1 MESPARLSDRVW
13 TVPNAISFARLAA
26 IPYFVY
32 LLVGRDDPK
41 AAGLLLIVIGAT
53 DWVDG
58 ALARWLHQ
66 ESELGRKLD
75 PIADRLAIVAAVVA
89 GWIADVVPGLIAG
102 PLLLREALMAV
113 LTAWLVIR
121 GKGTLQV
128 RYLGKVA
135 TAAVYGSIPS
145 FYLAAADVLPAVSR
159 ALGWTAGVIGLALYW
174 LTAAQ
179 YAGDA
184 RRLPHAPAGTTG

>member
-13 TVPNAISFARLAA
+13 TVPNAVSFARLLA

-32 LLVGRDDPK
+32 LLLARDDPR

-58 ALARWLHQ
+58 ALARILNQ

-75 PIADRLAIVAAVVA
+75 PIADRLAIVTAVVA
-89 GWIADVVPGLIAG
+89 GWLAEIVPGVIAG

-113 LTAWLVIR
+113 VTAGLVAR

-135 TAAVYGSIPS
+135 TFAVYGSIPS
-145 FYLAAADVLPAVSR
+145 FYLAAADVLPAVFR

-174 LTAAQ
+174 LTAIQ
-179 YAGDA
+179 YLGDA
-184 RRLPHAPAGTTG
+184 RRVVPASRGGTG